1 MYYVVDY
8 VVCVV
13 VVLCMHACMP
23 VMLLK
28 VVILSVVE
36 LSYVVGN
43 LF

>member
-23 VMLLK
+23 VMLLQ